1 MKVSKIMTLILMLLF
16 GGRVFSQQKETVE
29 KSIFGI
35 QTGFLGFWVN
45 NESRLLS
52 NLSLKSELG
61 LDAGLFG
68 GNSNDKIGSVA
79 VPVLTLEPRY
89 YYNIQKR
96 AVTSKV
102 TANNSANFIAL
113 NLKYQSDVDVF
124 VISNNNVDVISTI
137 SIIPK
142 WSIRRNLGNNFHYET
157 GFGVGYRHFLE
168 KINSEKGEVTVDL
181 HVRIGYNF

>member
-16 GGRVFSQQKETVE
+16 GGKVLSQQKATLE

-68 GNSNDKIGSVA
+68 GNSNEKIGSVV
-79 VPVLTLEPRY
+79 VPVFTLEPRY
-89 YYNIQKR
+89 YYNIHKR
-96 AVTSKV
+96 AVNNKV
-102 TANNSANFIAL
+102 TANNSADFIAL
-113 NLKYQSDVDVF
+113 NLKYQPDLF
-124 VISNNNVDVISTI
+124 VISNTNVDAIRTI

-157 GFGVGYRHFLE
+157 GFGIGYRYFLE
-168 KINSEKGEVTVDL
+168 KVNSENGEVAVDL
-181 HVRIGYNF
+181 HLRIGYNF

>member
-1 MKVSKIMTLILMLLF
+1 MKVLKIMTLILMLLF
-16 GGRVFSQQKETVE
+16 GVKVLSQQKATLE

-61 LDAGLFG
+61 VDAGLFG
-68 GNSNDKIGSVA
+68 GSSNDKIGSVV

-96 AVTSKV
+96 AVNNKV

-113 NLKYQSDVDVF
+113 NLKYQSDVF
-124 VISNNNVDVISTI
+124 VISNKNVDVISTI

-142 WSIRRNLGNNFHYET
+142 WGIRRNLGNNFHYET

-168 KINSEKGEVTVDL
+168 KINSEKGEVAVDL

>member
-16 GGRVFSQQKETVE
+16 GGRVFSQQKATVE

-35 QTGFLGFWVN
+35 QTGFLGFWIN
-45 NESRLLS
+45 NESSLSS

-68 GNSNDKIGSVA
+68 GNSNDKIGSVV
-79 VPVLTLEPRY
+79 VPVLTLESRY

-96 AVTSKV
+96 GVNNKV

-113 NLKYQSDVDVF
+113 NLKYQSDVF
-124 VISNNNVDVISTI
+124 IISNNNVDVISTI

-142 WSIRRNLGNNFHYET
+142 WGIRRNLGNNFNYET

-168 KINSEKGEVTVDL
+168 KLNSENGEVAVDL
-181 HVRIGYNF
+181 HLRIGYNF